1 MWINCH
7 SYFSYKY
14 GTLSLK
20 QLFAQAATCGFERFV
35 LTDINST
42 SAVIDFIRLAP
53 ENGVHPVV
61 GIDFRNG
68 AEQKYIGI
76 ARNNNGFRELNEH
89 LTEHSHAE
97 QPFENRAPE
106 FSNAYVVYPWNENT
120 PNINSLRDNEYIG
133 IRPSQVNKL
142 LFSDIKHKPRK
153 LVVLAPVT
161 FASKKDFN
169 AHRLLR
175 AIDKNLLLSMLPK
188 SEESPA
194 DEMPMS
200 EDELRTIFIQFPGI
214 IKNTKALIGDCT
226 IHFNFSTNKNKKQF
240 LGSNQEDF
248 DLIREEVEKGLMYRY
263 GTTVVPSNVRERID
277 KELKLIRDLDF
288 CAYFL
293 INWDMVN
300 YARSQNYFYVGR
312 GSGANS
318 MVAYLLRITDV
329 DPIELDLYF
338 ERFINPY
345 RTNPPDFDIDF
356 SSYERN
362 DVTRY
367 LFEKHGNKH
376 TALVGAYNTFQGRAV
391 VRQLGKV
398 FGMPADEIDKL
409 QRAKNYSQVDEI
421 GQLVL
426 KYTDHIQG
434 FPAHL
439 SVHSSGVIISDLPIS
454 TYTATMMPP
463 KGFPTIHFSMLEA
476 EDVGLHKFD
485 VLGQR
490 GLGKIKDTLEII
502 RGNRKPRDESLGN
515 KIENGPTDSIEVGI
529 DTELDFD
536 IHDINR
542 FKKDPEI
549 RKYLKA
555 GDAIGCFYVESPAMR
570 MLLTKLRA
578 EDYLRLVAAS
588 SIIRPG
594 VAQSGM
600 MNEYINRFHHPELRE
615 KARNDLPELYDIL
628 HETFGVMVYQEDV
641 IKVAHYFADLP
652 LSEADILRRGM
663 SWKFRERSQFDLVKK
678 QFFDN
683 CIAKGHSMA
692 TIQGIWTQIES
703 FANYAFSKGHSASY
717 AVESY
722 QALFLKVHYPLEY
735 MVATLNNGGGFYRA
749 DVYLHEAKKYGG
761 QIELPCINRSE
772 GLCVIYGKEIFI
784 GLGFISTLEVPVINA
799 IRQDRMLN
807 GDFKNLR
814 DFLQRICI
822 SLEQL
827 RPLIRIGAFRFTGK
841 SKKELLW
848 DAHFLLSE
856 SKKTAPEANLFEVEV
871 KEFTIPELWSHEL
884 EDAYDE
890 MELIGY
896 PIHTSPFA
904 MLREIPDLPLLAK
917 DIPANIKREVTMLL
931 YLVNT
936 KYTQTL
942 KGVPMNFGTWY
953 DQQGA
958 WVDTVH
964 FPDSA
969 ANFPFRGPGCY
980 VVKGMVMEEYG
991 FITINV
997 SHMER
1002 VAMKDMEAANVRLKP
1017 ASVTA
1022 EERVRRE
1029 MEAERLRLVEENT
1042 EEKKSGD

>member
-14 GTLSLK
+14 GTLPLK
-20 QLFAQAATCGFERFV
+20 KLFAEAGRCGMERFV

-42 SAVIDFIRLAP
+42 SACIDFIRLAP
-53 ENGVHPVV
+53 ENGIRPVV
-61 GIDFRNG
+61 GIDFRNSARLPQG
-68 AEQKYIGI
+68 GQRGGGQAEQKYIGI
-76 ARNNNGFRELNEH
+76 ARNNDGFRELNEH
-89 LTEHSHAE
+89 LTAHSHAE
-97 QPFENRAPE
+97 QPYEHRAPE

-120 PNINSLRDNEYIG
+120 PNINSLRDNEFIG

-142 LFSDIKHKPRK
+142 LFSDLKHKPRK

-161 FASKKDFN
+161 FSCKKDFN

-188 SEESPA
+188 SEESPQ

-200 EDELRTIFIQFPGI
+200 EDELRMIFIQFPGI

-248 DLIREEVEKGLMYRY
+248 DLIKAEVENGLMYRY
-263 GTTVVPSNVRERID
+263 GTTVVPTNVRERID
-277 KELKLIRDLDF
+277 KELKLIRELDF
-288 CAYFL
+288 CSYFL

-391 VRQLGKV
+391 IRQLGKV

-421 GQLVL
+421 GMLVL

-502 RGNRKPRDESLGN
+502 KGNRD
-515 KIENGPTDSIEVGI
+515 
-529 DTELDFD
+529 LDDKSPGHEDID

-549 RKYLKA
+549 KKYLKA

-578 EDYLRLVAAS
+578 DDYLRLVAAS

-600 MNEYINRFHHPELRE
+600 MNEYINRFHNEELRE
-615 KARNDLPELYDIL
+615 KAKNDLPELYTIL
-628 HETFGVMVYQEDV
+628 EETFGVMVYQEDV

-652 LSEADILRRGM
+652 LSDADILRRGM

-683 CIAKGHSMA
+683 CRAKGYLTK
-692 TIQGIWTQIES
+692 TIDGIWTQIES

-761 QIELPCINRSE
+761 KIELPCINRSE

-784 GLGFISTLEVPVINA
+784 GLGFINSAETTLINT
-799 IRQDRMLN
+799 ILQDRLLN
-807 GDFKNLR
+807 GNFKNLR
-814 DFLQRICI
+814 DFLSRIHI
-822 SLEQL
+822 SLEAI

-856 SKKTAPEANLFEVEV
+856 SKKTAPSANLFEVEV
-871 KEFTIPELWSHEL
+871 REFTIPELWTHEL

-896 PIHTSPFA
+896 PVNTSPFS
-904 MLREIPDLPLLAK
+904 MLRDVPDLPLLAK
-917 DIPANIKREVTMLL
+917 DIPANTDREVSMLL

-964 FPDSA
+964 FPESA

-980 VVKGMVMEEYG
+980 VVKGVVMVEYG
-991 FITINV
+991 FYTINV
-997 SHMER
+997 TSMER
-1002 VAMKDMEAANVRLKP
+1002 VAMKDMEIVTSRLKP

-1022 EERVRRE
+1022 EQRVKRE
-1029 MEAERLRLVEENT
+1029 EEEQLLAEGNT
-1042 EEKKSGD
+1042 KMNHIGT